1 MSRLRARPATGLVLA
16 LALLA
21 GASGCGSSSSGG
33 PTSEG
38 GTGPPTASTV
48 TGSPAS
54 NPLPAREIAQTAK
67 ALPQR
72 SSKPL
77 PTMRLA
83 AGLTPPTNRWF
94 SGLVFGDAPN
104 PVFPLPLAFS
114 LDKTGFGFGLPQVV
128 ASATSVV
135 GSHQE
140 DVAVTV
146 PGAVDQVVSAYDDA
160 SFTLSSRDAD
170 GHELGRTVVAEGSP
184 FIGHTATRSE
194 TLHTSVSWKQGP
206 DQGVWTATTPTGD
219 YGLKVADGTVD
230 GSEVALRA
238 GGSATFFPVPS
249 GQDASRLAALAAPV
263 SATSTA
269 YDVGQSRVS
278 TSLSYGH
285 GDTAFVTTP
294 AQVAGLRDGTSCDL
308 GSFPSVYGDLR
319 VCHGSA
325 LSWTVPRTTA
335 SAGLDLSGLSAS
347 DRKTL
352 LTQVAQ
358 DVAQSPAP
366 PADTY
371 FGGKW
376 LYRQAQLLDIADQ
389 VGAAGAAKTAQTRL
403 VQALGQWTQEKGCR
417 SRAAQCF
424 VYDPRWHGVVGQT
437 PSFGS
442 DEFNDHHFHY
452 GYFLYA
458 AGVLAAHDPSV
469 VRRLRPVMDLLA
481 ADIAGGADTGITP
494 RLRVFDVYAGHSW
507 ASGTSP
513 FADGNNQESSSEAV
527 NAWAGL
533 SLWASA
539 TKNTRLEQE
548 AGWLLSSEA
557 DTARRLWTEPT
568 VPAGFDHHVFGI
580 NWGGKRDYATWFSPQ
595 PSAILGIQLI
605 PMSPS
610 SSYLGGDPA
619 RIAANVSEA
628 TGSSGFTGPLGDYV
642 LMYSALAGGAAAKA
656 ALDTAEHLP
665 GDKIDDGD
673 SRSYLLAFLMS
684 HQ

>member
-1 MSRLRARPATGLVLA
+1 VRRLRTPPTAGVAVALVLM
-16 LALLA
+16 A
-21 GASGCGSSSSGG
+21 GAAGCGSSSSQGG
-33 PTSEG
+33 APES
-38 GTGPPTASTV
+38 GTGPHTSGTA
-48 TGSPAS
+48 TGSPGQNVLSAQ
-54 NPLPAREIAQTAK
+54 EIAHTAH

-72 SSKPL
+72 STKAL
-77 PTMRLA
+77 PPTRLA
-83 AGLTPPTNRWF
+83 DGLTPPTNRWF

-135 GSHQE
+135 GSHQN

-146 PGAVDQVVSAYDDA
+146 PGVADQIVSAYDDA
-160 SFTLSSRDAD
+160 SFTLSSRDSS

-194 TLHTSVSWKQGP
+194 RLHTSVTWQQQGS
-206 DQGVWTATTPTGD
+206 DRVWTTTTSTGD
-219 YGLKVADGTVD
+219 YALKVTGGTVSGTD
-230 GSEVALRA
+230 VSLDS
-238 GGSATFFPVPS
+238 GGTATFFPVPK
-249 GQDASRLAALAAPV
+249 GHDASGLAALAAPV
-263 SATSTA
+263 SATRTT
-269 YDVGQSRVS
+269 YDVGQRQVT
-278 TSLSYGH
+278 TSLSYGR
-285 GDTAFVTTP
+285 GDTAFVATP
-294 AQVAGLRDGTSCDL
+294 AQVAGLGDGISCDL

-319 VCHGSA
+319 VCHGPA
-325 LSWTVPRTTA
+325 LSWSVPRATA
-335 SAGLDLSGLSAS
+335 SAGLDLSGLSSS

-352 LTQVAQ
+352 ATQVAQ
-358 DVAQSPAP
+358 DVAQSPAA

-376 LYRQAQLLDIADQ
+376 LYRQAQLLDLADQ
-389 VGAAGAAKTAQTRL
+389 VGADQAAATAQTRL
-403 VQALGQWTQEKGCR
+403 VQALSQWTQVGGCR
-417 SRAAQCF
+417 SRGDRCF

-458 AGVLAAHDPSV
+458 AGVLATHDPSV
-469 VRRLRPVMDLLA
+469 VGRLRPVMDLLA
-481 ADIAGGADTGITP
+481 ADIAGGRDTGITP

-539 TKNTRLEQE
+539 TKNKRLGLE
-548 AGWLLSSEA
+548 AAWLLSSEA
-557 DTARRLWTEPT
+557 SSARRDWTEPA
-568 VPAGFDHHVFGI
+568 VPSGFDHHVFGI
-580 NWGGKRDYATWFSPQ
+580 NWGGKRDYATWFSPA

-610 SSYLGGDPA
+610 SSYLAGDPG
-619 RIAANVSEA
+619 RIATNVREVTDA
-628 TGSSGFTGPLGDYV
+628 SGFHGPLGDYV
-642 LMYSALAGGAAAKA
+642 LMYSALAGGSAAES
-656 ALDTAEHLP
+656 ALHTAEQQP
-665 GDKIDDGD
+665 ADAIDDAD

-684 HQ
+684 HR

>member
-1 MSRLRARPATGLVLA
+1 MSRLRTGPATGVA
-16 LALLA
+16 LALVLMA
-21 GASGCGSSSSGG
+21 AAAGCGSSDDSAAQGG
-33 PTSEG
+33 A
-38 GTGPPTASTV
+38 GPPTTDTA

-54 NPLPAREIAQTAK
+54 NPLPAREIAHTAH

-94 SGLVFGDAPN
+94 SGLVFGDSPN

-160 SFTLSSRDAD
+160 SFTLSSRDTD

-194 TLHTSVSWKQGP
+194 TLHTSVSWKQGS
-206 DQGVWTATTPTGD
+206 DQAVWTATTPTGD
-219 YGLKVADGTVD
+219 YGLKVANGTVN
-230 GSEVALRA
+230 GSDVALRA

-249 GQDASRLAALAAPV
+249 GHDASGLAALAAPV
-263 SATSTA
+263 SATSTS
-269 YDVGQSRVS
+269 YDVGERRV
-278 TSLSYGH
+278 TTTLSYGH
-285 GDTAFVTTP
+285 GDRAFVTTP
-294 AQVAGLRDGTSCDL
+294 AQAAGLRDGTSCDL
-308 GSFPSVYGDLR
+308 GSFPSIYGDLR

-325 LSWTVPRTTA
+325 LTWTVPRTRA
-335 SAGLDLSGLSAS
+335 AAGLDLSGLSTT
-347 DRKTL
+347 DRQTL
-352 LTQVAQ
+352 STQVAQ

-389 VGAAGAAKTAQTRL
+389 VGADQAAATARTRL
-403 VQALGQWTQEKGCR
+403 VRALAQWTQVKGCR

-424 VYDPRWHGVVGQT
+424 VYDPRWHGVVGQS

-458 AGVLAAHDPSV
+458 AGVLATHDPSV

-507 ASGTSP
+507 ASGTAP

-539 TKNTRLEQE
+539 TKNTRLGQE
-548 AGWLLSSEA
+548 AAWLLSSEA
-557 DTARRLWTEPT
+557 STARTDWTEPT

-580 NWGGKRDYATWFSPQ
+580 NWGGKRDYATWFSPE

-610 SSYLGGDPA
+610 SSYLGGDPS
-619 RIAANVSEA
+619 RIEANVAEA
-628 TGSSGFTGPLGDYV
+628 TASSGFTGPLGDYV

-665 GDKIDDGD
+665 GDKIDDAD